1 MTGTMEDKAGNDA
14 CSRHPKTLFGACIS
28 DRRAQRKRQ
37 QLTRWML
44 AAARA
49 TAAMEAESG
58 KDFKESSIAKQA
70 FPLSLVV
77 GQTPIKTAL
86 LLAAVNP
93 DMGGVVIAGGRGT
106 GKSVMARALHRRVP
120 FRLCLPTARL
130 LSRLPLGAVAVQKAS
145 VADRA
150 PAPQAAPAHRGGQ
163 GLAVQHRSH
172 RRSAGRL
179 PQG

>member
-1 MTGTMEDKAGNDA
+1 MEDK
-14 CSRHPKTLFGACIS
+14 
-28 DRRAQRKRQ
+28 
-37 QLTRWML
+37 

-120 FRLCLPTARL
+120 FRLLLPPIEVVKG
-130 LSRLPLGAVAVQKAS
+130 SRYNIDPTGDQQDDFLKAEC
-145 VADRA
+145 V
-150 PAPQAAPAHRGGQ
+150 P
-163 GLAVQHRSH
+163 
-172 RRSAGRL
+172 
-179 PQG
+179 